1 MSFVLICFLLHFCAA
16 SLLVYCN
23 SKKKK
28 PKPGK
33 PEGEEK
39 KTDESKNSPEI
50 PVDKTQP
57 PNLSKEGTEEA
68 NKKGSKESEKMS
80 LKDDKKGKEEN
91 GPRKSAEKVTTNKKS
106 LEEKKSTEPSKEK
119 SKEDQVKSKIKKT
132 DADSRGSR
140 RLRLSREAKTQCPE
154 KSLSEELASALRS
167 EADAERK
174 RKAEERKIRNLEAK
188 TQYPEKSLIDELNAV
203 LASES
208 AGLKGVQKAD
218 LTQTSE

>member
-91 GPRKSAEKVTTNKKS
+91 GPRKSAEKVNTNKKS

-119 SKEDQVKSKIKKT
+119 SKEEQIKSKIKKT

-140 RLRLSREAKTQCPE
+140 RLRLSREAKTQWYVVVGDC
-154 KSLSEELASALRS
+154 ALTRRVRWIS
-167 EADAERK
+167 GCGGAYS
-174 RKAEERKIRNLEAK
+174 RKIAFRRIGFCVEIGGNLALLMVNSSVVWAK
-188 TQYPEKSLIDELNAV
+188 PSN
-203 LASES
+203 
-208 AGLKGVQKAD
+208 
-218 LTQTSE
+218 